1 MKKVKLSLLTM
12 CAAALTAT
20 ALSGCYKGEL
30 YDIDEPENLQDR
42 IKQAAIN
49 NANKKQTGDF
59 VSVEEP
65 YQVGITGTFKNAYW
79 STFSKYY
86 KLGKGDTLT
95 LKFRNYSDCK
105 ANYDNWCCFVT
116 SDADLN
122 APEGYEEYAGQR
134 ADRWDNIRQQN
145 ASFSGTMTSLSNDE
159 EWAAWLK
166 TMNKADVEISVIR
179 NHAGMV
185 KILSTTIT
193 SDGKEWTCDQD
204 GIITTGDYVRV
215 IMVCERSYLQ
225 FYYSNK
231 VGEEDPKSTIGEVDT
246 GEDHFPI
253 SIAIDNYPTALELG
267 DEDYWK
273 NGEATITF
281 DNGATITAKT
291 KDITFTV
298 PDLTT
303 VGKKTI
309 ILSYSKSKKGG
320 YGQAVATS
328 YQIEVTAPI
337 QSIEIEAAS
346 TIFYYNPG
354 TTTPPAKSDID
365 VTNYIKRVLGKTGT
379 ADIEIASTDYTAEV
393 TSAPAT
399 MSDNIVITVTYKNYS
414 TTLEVALQEMKSEDV
429 SLASTWGTIGNTD
442 KSTGWWSAHTPE
454 DYKLENGKGIIIKF
468 KNYGGTNNWNNWVL
482 ILRNTQGESGN
493 TPAGGIE
500 YLVGRADNWCWGTN
514 FADDPADPRPSSA
527 DYGITKE
534 SNAPGDDDWAT
545 WRNAMSAGADCN
557 MEIINKGTTA
567 DVICTFT
574 SGGINYYQKYL
585 NIPKEAGDMYIDFT
599 VDGSYLEFK

>member
-246 GEDHFPI
+246 GEDHFPV

-328 YQIEVTAPI
+328 YQIEVTNKI
-337 QSIEIEAAS
+337 RSISAKYIGS
-346 TIFYYNPG
+346 NKTFYYFDNPVELI
-354 TTTPPAKSDID
+354 PSLFELA
-365 VTNYIKRVLGKTGT
+365 
-379 ADIEIASTDYTAEV
+379 AE
-393 TSAPAT
+393 
-399 MSDNIVITVTYKNYS
+399 YS
-414 TTLEVALQEMKSEDV
+414 
-429 SLASTWGTIGNTD
+429 D
-442 KSTGWWSAHTPE
+442 KSTGTIDVKNATFTLNTE
-454 DYKLENGKGIIIKF
+454 GKVIAKYNDYECEVDGIITAKGKSAAGTPDKSSSWQATQFGEVEGGQTKTVKVFVYGRGVNDWECALPEIVGANGGWTLCFNGNNWGFNEPTMTGEIIKNDF
-468 KNYGGTNNWNNWVL
+468 FIENVFSHEDRKNETTKGLDFTITFTNNGDGTAVISETATTSDGVERTITLKMSNVPTTF
-482 ILRNTQGESGN
+482 NTDV
-493 TPAGGIE
+493 TI
-500 YLVGRADNWCWGTN
+500 D
-514 FADDPADPRPSSA
+514 
-527 DYGITKE
+527 
-534 SNAPGDDDWAT
+534 
-545 WRNAMSAGADCN
+545 GAYVVFHD
-557 MEIINKGTTA
+557 
-567 DVICTFT
+567 
-574 SGGINYYQKYL
+574 
-585 NIPKEAGDMYIDFT
+585 
-599 VDGSYLEFK
+599 